1 LTWIIIVGLF
11 LLAFVPLLYAIPSP
25 KQRRQA
31 KIRKRAMSDGIR
43 VEVMYIPKM
52 SADAS
57 EMVNAG
63 GKLLKP
69 KIECAA
75 YQFILTKPLDLPHLL
90 LLKTQEG
97 DKSSVYQIFNGWGV
111 RNEGE
116 RRFLN
121 KHPKLVELI
130 VTSTSRLPQD
140 VLAFE
145 FAPNK
150 ISLLWRESD
159 DSESVYQG
167 VLGILREAKGYF
179 EDSEN
184 RGNRD

>member
-1 LTWIIIVGLF
+1 
-11 LLAFVPLLYAIPSP
+11 
-25 KQRRQA
+25 
-31 KIRKRAMSDGIR
+31 MSDGIR

-52 SADAS
+52 SADAR

-90 LLKTQEG
+90 LLKTFTE
-97 DKSSVYQIFNGWGV
+97 DKSSVYQVFN
-111 RNEGE
+111 N
-116 RRFLN
+116 
-121 KHPKLVELI
+121 HPKLIELI
-130 VTSTSRLPQD
+130 VTSTSRLPED

-145 FAPNK
+145 FTPHK

-167 VLGILREAKGYF
+167 VLGILREAKEYF